1 MMLNKY
7 LMITLMRHIVR
18 WICLL
23 VIKIK
28 MWKNRKDIIPQ
39 LHSKESSLTKHLI
52 RRRRLLNRPFCPPFI
67 LSNGYIQTLAG
78 LLFKPLEEYLFER
91 EYLQMADKGAVALD
105 WFCHPSAKLKRNSP
119 ILLIFPR
126 LTGDATSVGSICK
139 LGASR
144 GMRTVVF
151 NRRGHGSSFL
161 LSANLSSIGDTKDTR
176 KVIEYIFSKHPYV
189 PIVGIGIG
197 AGCATLF
204 SYLGEFGSS
213 SLMKAAVNISPSYDN
228 TEKLCEQIP
237 KFYELYLLFD
247 LKVMLLRNWK
257 ALNKV
262 ISVKA
267 ALLKAWT
274 LKEFDYQVYCKIY
287 GIKTFEAFW
296 QRNDPMR
303 DVDDIAVPVLCI
315 NSLDDPVSIKEDIPL
330 DLFQFYPNLLL
341 VTVEKGG
348 HCAFYEN
355 VRGDSWANSLAIHY
369 IEDVLEFVSNARFWH
384 R

>member
-1 MMLNKY
+1 MLLDKC
-7 LMITLMRHIVR
+7 LIVTVIKR
-18 WICLL
+18 VVTWICYI
-23 VIKIK
+23 VISVKQ
-28 MWKNRKDIIPQ
+28 WKACGDIIPH
-39 LHSKESSLTKHLI
+39 LHSKESSLTKHLV
-52 RRRRLLNRPFCPPFI
+52 RKRGLLKRPFRPQFI
-67 LSNGYIQTLAG
+67 LCNGYIQTLAG
-78 LLFKPLEEYLFER
+78 LLYKPLEDYYFER
-91 EYLQMADKGAVALD
+91 EYLQMADKGVVALD
-105 WFCHPSAKLKRNSP
+105 WFCQPIAKLKRNSP

-144 GMRTVVF
+144 GMRAVVF
-151 NRRGHGSSFL
+151 NRRGHGSSYL
-161 LSANLSSIGDTKDTR
+161 TSPYLTSIGDTKDTR
-176 KVIEYIFSKHPYV
+176 KVIEYIFNKHPYV

-237 KFYELYLLFD
+237 KIYELYLLLD
-247 LKVMLLRNWK
+247 LKIMLLRNWK
-257 ALNKV
+257 ALSKV
-262 ISVKA
+262 IDMKA

-274 LKEFDYQVYCKIY
+274 LKEFEYQVYCKIY
-287 GIKTFEAFW
+287 RIKTFEAFW

-315 NSLDDPVSIKEDIPL
+315 NSLDDPISVKEEIPL
-330 DLFQFYPNLLL
+330 ELFQFYPNLLL

-355 VRGDSWANSLAIHY
+355 VHGDSWANTLAINY
-369 IEDVLEFVSNARFWH
+369 TEYVLEFMSNSRFSY